1 MTAHHEEWTPTMD
14 AQTLETY
21 RAQLDGSRDE
31 LLTELRQLGADPDSR
46 KVRQLGDV
54 DDNFADSA
62 SATAE
67 RAETLTLI
75 EQANQRLADVERAL
89 ERIDDGLYGTCER
102 CGKPIAPS
110 RLEARPMSV
119 RCVECAALP

>member
-1 MTAHHEEWTPTMD
+1 MD
-14 AQTLETY
+14 AQTQEKLRTE
-21 RAQLDGSRDE
+21 LDGSRQNLIDE
-31 LLTELRQLGADPDSR
+31 LKRLGADPASG

-67 RAETLTLI
+67 RSEKLSLI
-75 EQANQRLADVERAL
+75 EQTNERLADVERAL
-89 ERIDDGLYGTCER
+89 ERVDDGEYGICER
-102 CGKPIAPS
+102 CGREISTS

-119 RCVECAALP
+119 LCVECAAAS

>member
-1 MTAHHEEWTPTMD
+1 MD
-14 AQTLETY
+14 VHTQDKL
-21 RAQLDGSRDE
+21 R
-31 LLTELRQLGADPDSR
+31 TELTASKQDLITELKRLGADPASG

-67 RAETLTLI
+67 RSEKLTLI
-75 EQANQRLADVERAL
+75 EQANERLADVDHAL
-89 ERIDDGLYGTCER
+89 ARMDEGAYGVCEH
-102 CGKPIAPS
+102 CGREISAS

-119 RCVECAALP
+119 LCVACAAAA

>member
-1 MTAHHEEWTPTMD
+1 MD
-14 AQTLETY
+14 AQTLETF
-21 RAQLDGSRDE
+21 RTELDSSREE
-31 LLTELRQLGADPDSR
+31 LLAELHELGADPGSR

-89 ERIDDGLYGTCER
+89 ARIDDGSYGTCER
-102 CGKPIAPS
+102 CGDPIAQP